1 MPVPYWEA
9 TDTALLDQPAM
20 SVLEYPEIMGEE
32 SSPVRRR
39 WRRSS
44 IGSLGRTSAA
54 LETSKFRPHNFE
66 PQPPG
71 CLFDIIN
78 WVIQ

>member
-9 TDTALLDQPAM
+9 TETALDHP
-20 SVLEYPEIMGEE
+20 PIMGEE

-54 LETSKFRPHNFE
+54 LETSKFGPHNFE